1 MRSRSKSEVE
11 EKLICLKCEAEVS
24 LELQFLQQL
33 QQLQQVFSTSLSNF
47 HHKIKFLPKT
57 MYYMDTQFSE
67 VSVMDTLFIS
77 FFNSFYFCFSFPFLS
92 HYH

>member
-1 MRSRSKSEVE
+1 MRSRSKSKVE

-33 QQLQQVFSTSLSNF
+33 QQVFSTSLSNF
-47 HHKIKFLPKT
+47 HHKIRFLPKT

-77 FFNSFYFCFSFPFLS
+77 FFL
-92 HYH
+92 

>member
-11 EKLICLKCEAEVS
+11 EKLICLKCEAKVS

-33 QQLQQVFSTSLSNF
+33 QQLQQVFRTSLSNF

-67 VSVMDTLFIS
+67 VSVMDTLFIHL
-77 FFNSFYFCFSFPFLS
+77 FL
-92 HYH
+92 